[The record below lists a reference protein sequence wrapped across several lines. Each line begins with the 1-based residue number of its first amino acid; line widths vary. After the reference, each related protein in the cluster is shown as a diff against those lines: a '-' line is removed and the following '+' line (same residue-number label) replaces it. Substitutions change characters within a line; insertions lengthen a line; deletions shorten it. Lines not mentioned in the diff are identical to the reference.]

1 MARISCLLAAYLLL
15 AGAVGGVRAEE
26 VLIIGHPALPKT
38 DKATLQRI
46 YTGRSVSIGQ
56 HAVAPVNLPPGS
68 AARDEFLRVFLEQTE
83 EQYTGYWLV
92 RRYVGKGAPPVE
104 LGGVE
109 EVLKYIQG
117 VPGAVGYVPASQLPR
132 GANVIFRR

>member
-1 MARISCLLAAYLLL
+1 MGRNSRLLAACLLV
-15 AGAVGGVRAEE
+15 AGAVGGVTAEE
-26 VLIIGHPALPKT
+26 VLVIGHPALPKT

-46 YTGRSVSIGQ
+46 YTGRAVSLGQ

-68 AARDEFLRVFLEQTE
+68 AARDEFLRGYLEQTE

-92 RRYVGKGAPPVE
+92 RRYVGKGAPPAE
-104 LGGVE
+104 LGSVE

-117 VPGAVGYVPASQLPR
+117 VPGAVGYVPVSQLPR
-132 GANVIFRR
+132 GANVIYRR

>member
-1 MARISCLLAAYLLL
+1 MKKLFPLLAACLLVL
-15 AGAVGGVRAEE
+15 VQAPGAAGEE
-26 VLIIGHPALPKT
+26 VLIIGHPALPRT
-38 DKATLQRI
+38 DKATLQRV
-46 YTGRSVSIGQ
+46 YTGRAVSIGQ
-56 HAVAPVNLPPGS
+56 HMVAPVNLPPGN
-68 AARDEFLRVFLEQTE
+68 AARDEFLRGYLEQTE

-104 LGGVE
+104 LGSVE

-117 VPGAVGYVPASQLPR
+117 VPGAVGYVPVSQLPR